1 MFHTLCVDCV
11 HTDAPACSDAPTPKP
26 RGVRTSV
33 LASTTTT
40 TTTANSVASATRP
53 LTSRVESIPEED
65 MYGGPVTNVSEG
77 EREGRGSG
85 REGGGGIGVYIHVHV
100 MMW

>member
-40 TTTANSVASATRP
+40 TTTANSVASVPQT

-85 REGGGGIGVYIHVHV
+85 REGGGGIGVYILVHV
-100 MMW
+100 L

>member
-1 MFHTLCVDCV
+1 M
-11 HTDAPACSDAPTPKP
+11 CSDAPTPKP

-33 LASTTTT
+33 LTSTS
-40 TTTANSVASATRP
+40 TTANSVASAPRP

-77 EREGRGSG
+77 ERAGQ
-85 REGGGGIGVYIHVHV
+85 GGGGGRGNIHV
-100 MMW
+100 